1 MATVRDPLDTRG
13 YSNRTQTYMNET
25 RDRNLAYGSAPR
37 VERPSTP
44 KWLWAVVALAALA
57 LLGLMLSRGRLHQLQ
72 GAPSM
77 DRDTPTQPAQ
87 PNQPSNDWRG
97 QPSNR

>member
-13 YSNRTQTYMNET
+13 YSNRARPYLNAT
-25 RDRNLAYGSAPR
+25 RDRDLAYGGAPR

-44 KWLWAVVALAALA
+44 KWLWAVVALVALA
-57 LLGLMLSRGRLHQLQ
+57 IAGLMVSRGRSHDLPRSVP
-72 GAPSM
+72 GM

-87 PNQPSNDWRG
+87 PNDWRG
-97 QPSNR
+97 QPPNR